1 MSQIPDYAKN
11 GDADNARL
19 FHGREIRQVPD
30 AAGGM
35 GFVLQ
40 LSRASTG
47 SKCPCQ
53 LWQGAHRA
61 AVAPPAPPQ
70 SAPGARPVALGGACF
85 RGRSQPT
92 ESPASASGA
101 SARRRCQSSQD
112 HCRYPPRHAGEDP
125 EGWSAQERSTYDGWG
140 HDQGRTWRKA
150 DVYESEGWVNFK
162 ETYGDKA
169 FGLNHRCYW
178 HLDSQSKLWLSA
190 EDGCEGVSPPR
201 QKVLGLF

>member
-1 MSQIPDYAKN
+1 M
-11 GDADNARL
+11 
-19 FHGREIRQVPD
+19 
-30 AAGGM
+30 
-35 GFVLQ
+35 
-40 LSRASTG
+40 
-47 SKCPCQ
+47 
-53 LWQGAHRA
+53 
-61 AVAPPAPPQ
+61 
-70 SAPGARPVALGGACF
+70 ALGGACF

-92 ESPASASGA
+92 GSPASASGA
-101 SARRRCQSSQD
+101 SARRRRQSSHD
-112 HCRYPPRHAGEDP
+112 HCRDPPRHAGEDP

-190 EDGCEGVSPPR
+190 EDGCEGVYPPR